1 MWTEKNSDLRSFRSV
16 ELLTDI
22 VEPTQL
28 VLNQLK
34 KTLPQSFEN

>member
-16 ELLTDI
+16 KLLTDI
-22 VEPTQL
+22 VESTLL

-34 KTLPQSFEN
+34 KLYRSQF